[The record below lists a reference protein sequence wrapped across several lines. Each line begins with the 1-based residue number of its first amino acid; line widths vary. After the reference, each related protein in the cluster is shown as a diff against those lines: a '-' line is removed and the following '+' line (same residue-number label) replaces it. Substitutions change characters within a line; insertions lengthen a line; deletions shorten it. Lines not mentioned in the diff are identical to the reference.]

1 MATGTA
7 YFRKELPFQ
16 MFIQGSINGQSFTV
30 EGSGKGN
37 SSKGH
42 HKGKW
47 VCTSG
52 KLPMSWAALT
62 TTLGYGYK

>member
-1 MATGTA
+1 MEGGSEL
-7 YFRKELPFQ
+7 FRKDVPF
-16 MFIQGSINGQSFTV
+16 MMKLKGSINGTPFTV
-30 EGSGKGN
+30 ECKGTGN
-37 SSKGH
+37 SQDGH

-52 KLPMSWAALT
+52 ELPMSWAALS